1 MVINLI
7 RIVSTICKIQNP
19 LTIIILLPLAYLA
32 EPVQHINRR
41 VSSCTVGPHLT
52 HNSMAS
58 LSLEE
63 HSFKN
68 PLKFAFCNFFSLAHL
83 TSNTDHD
90 LDLHRVCDSGGE
102 QLVDYD
108 LDLPW
113 AGDDG
118 GEQLVDQDLSWAGD
132 VRGEQLVGNEL
143 DLS

>member
-1 MVINLI
+1 
-7 RIVSTICKIQNP
+7 
-19 LTIIILLPLAYLA
+19 
-32 EPVQHINRR
+32 
-41 VSSCTVGPHLT
+41 
-52 HNSMAS
+52 MAS